1 MNRKSTHSQRFRCLP
16 RDLQRAI
23 LDLPEPLQHAV
34 HYAVARCQPQYAP
47 RLYAD
52 DWREELYHEAI
63 VAAWEAYQTHD
74 PDQGASL
81 YGWGMRVIGQRLQ
94 VFCDSVWGAAKR
106 EYEYPCDEET
116 GEPMEFPDSNAFEA
130 AEGRIL
136 VCAVQ
141 QALQGLATL
150 DAQVGAWYLLEGLNE
165 QAIAARLGVSQ
176 PAVSKRLKRILAQ
189 L

>member
-1 MNRKSTHSQRFRCLP
+1 VQ
-16 RDLQRAI
+16 
-23 LDLPEPLQHAV
+23 
-34 HYAVARCQPQYAP
+34 
-47 RLYAD
+47 
-52 DWREELYHEAI
+52 
-63 VAAWEAYQTHD
+63 
-74 PDQGASL
+74 
-81 YGWGMRVIGQRLQ
+81 VIGQRLQ

-106 EYEYPCDEET
+106 ECEYPCDEET
-116 GEPMEFPDSNAFEA
+116 GKPMEFPDPNAFEA
-130 AEGRIL
+130 VEGRIL

-189 L
+189 LRRELGAENAEKSP